1 MELLPVVL
9 TSGWASGINA
19 YLVVLVLGLIGRF
32 SEVAGIPEGLTRTD
46 VLVVAATLYLVELV
60 ADKIPYF
67 DSLWDAVSTAIRPT
81 VGAVI
86 GLLIAQDAPTLEQAV
101 LAASGGAAA
110 LVSHLVK
117 GGLRLIVNTS
127 PEPASNIAVSV
138 GEDVAV
144 AGVTT
149 LAVLNPVLAFTIAA
163 LLLGIGI
170 LLLVLLWSRVL
181 RGWRRLRAWRA
192 RRAAALVPQP
202 KNTSASAYSAGSTDL
217 ELARR
222 LRQRHADD
230 VGAAQR
236 DHLPRSRRRAPRRW
250 RAGRSGWRASGRRRS
265 ACRRAARA
273 RARWCAPPCRCAPR
287 SPWPASRRCR
297 RAGRAR
303 TRRASRP

>member
-9 TSGWASGINA
+9 ASGWASGINA

-32 SEVAGIPEGLTRTD
+32 GQVAEIPLGLTRTD
-46 VLVVAATLYLVELV
+46 VLVVAAILYVVELV

-86 GLLIAQDAPTLEQAV
+86 GLLMAQDAPTLQTAI
-101 LAASGGAAA
+101 LAAAGGAAA
-110 LVSHLVK
+110 LTSHLVK
-117 GGLRLIVNTS
+117 GGLRLIINTS

-149 LAVLNPVLAFTIAA
+149 LAVLNPGLALAIAA
-163 LLLGIGI
+163 LLLLTGI

-192 RRAAALVPQP
+192 RRAALV
-202 KNTSASAYSAGSTDL
+202 
-217 ELARR
+217 
-222 LRQRHADD
+222 
-230 VGAAQR
+230 
-236 DHLPRSRRRAPRRW
+236 
-250 RAGRSGWRASGRRRS
+250 
-265 ACRRAARA
+265 
-273 RARWCAPPCRCAPR
+273 
-287 SPWPASRRCR
+287 
-297 RAGRAR
+297 
-303 TRRASRP
+303 

>member
-1 MELLPVVL
+1 VELLPVVL

-32 SEVAGIPEGLTRTD
+32 TEVAGIPEGLTRTD
-46 VLVVAATLYLVELV
+46 VLAVAAVLYLVELV

-86 GLLIAQDAPTLEQAV
+86 GLLIAQDAPTLEQAI
-101 LAASGGAAA
+101 LAACGGAAA
-110 LVSHLVK
+110 LISHLVK

-127 PEPASNIAVSV
+127 PEPATNITVSV

-149 LAVLNPVLAFTIAA
+149 LAVLNPGLALAIAA
-163 LLLGIGI
+163 LLLVTGI

-192 RRAAALVPQP
+192 RRAAFV
-202 KNTSASAYSAGSTDL
+202 
-217 ELARR
+217 
-222 LRQRHADD
+222 
-230 VGAAQR
+230 
-236 DHLPRSRRRAPRRW
+236 
-250 RAGRSGWRASGRRRS
+250 
-265 ACRRAARA
+265 
-273 RARWCAPPCRCAPR
+273 
-287 SPWPASRRCR
+287 
-297 RAGRAR
+297 
-303 TRRASRP
+303 

>member
-32 SEVAGIPEGLTRTD
+32 TEVAGIPEGLTRTD
-46 VLVVAATLYLVELV
+46 VLVVAAVLYLVELV

-86 GLLIAQDAPTLEQAV
+86 GLLIAQDAPTLEQAI
-101 LAASGGAAA
+101 LAACGGAAA
-110 LVSHLVK
+110 LISHLVK

-127 PEPASNIAVSV
+127 PEPASNITVSV

-149 LAVLNPVLAFTIAA
+149 LAVLNPGLALAIAA
-163 LLLGIGI
+163 LLLVTGI

-181 RGWRRLRAWRA
+181 RGWRRLRAWRV
-192 RRAAALVPQP
+192 RRAAFV
-202 KNTSASAYSAGSTDL
+202 
-217 ELARR
+217 
-222 LRQRHADD
+222 
-230 VGAAQR
+230 
-236 DHLPRSRRRAPRRW
+236 
-250 RAGRSGWRASGRRRS
+250 
-265 ACRRAARA
+265 
-273 RARWCAPPCRCAPR
+273 
-287 SPWPASRRCR
+287 
-297 RAGRAR
+297 
-303 TRRASRP
+303 

>member
-32 SEVAGIPEGLTRTD
+32 TEIAGIPEGLTRTD
-46 VLVVAATLYLVELV
+46 VLVVAAVLYLVELV

-149 LAVLNPVLAFTIAA
+149 LAVLNPGLALAIAA
-163 LLLGIGI
+163 LLLVTGI
-170 LLLVLLWSRVL
+170 LLLVLLWSRVR
-181 RGWRRLRAWRA
+181 RGWRRFRAWRA
-192 RRAAALVPQP
+192 RRAV
-202 KNTSASAYSAGSTDL
+202 
-217 ELARR
+217 
-222 LRQRHADD
+222 
-230 VGAAQR
+230 VVVV
-236 DHLPRSRRRAPRRW
+236 
-250 RAGRSGWRASGRRRS
+250 
-265 ACRRAARA
+265 
-273 RARWCAPPCRCAPR
+273 
-287 SPWPASRRCR
+287 
-297 RAGRAR
+297 
-303 TRRASRP
+303 

>member
-9 TSGWASGINA
+9 ASGWASGINA

-32 SEVAGIPEGLTRTD
+32 TEVAGIPEGLTRTD
-46 VLVVAATLYLVELV
+46 VLVVAAILYVVELV

-86 GLLIAQDAPTLEQAV
+86 GLLMAQDAPTLQTAI

-127 PEPASNIAVSV
+127 PEPATNITVSV

-149 LAVLNPVLAFTIAA
+149 LAVLNPGLALAIAA
-163 LLLGIGI
+163 LLLVTGI

-181 RGWRRLRAWRA
+181 RGWRRFRAWRA
-192 RRAAALVPQP
+192 RRAAVV
-202 KNTSASAYSAGSTDL
+202 S
-217 ELARR
+217 
-222 LRQRHADD
+222 
-230 VGAAQR
+230 
-236 DHLPRSRRRAPRRW
+236 
-250 RAGRSGWRASGRRRS
+250 
-265 ACRRAARA
+265 
-273 RARWCAPPCRCAPR
+273 
-287 SPWPASRRCR
+287 
-297 RAGRAR
+297 
-303 TRRASRP
+303 

>member
-46 VLVVAATLYLVELV
+46 VLVVAAALYLVELV

-67 DSLWDAVSTAIRPT
+67 DSLWDAISTAIRPT
-81 VGAVI
+81 IGAVI
-86 GLLIAQDAPTLEQAV
+86 GLLIAQDAPTLEQAI

-127 PEPASNIAVSV
+127 PEPASNITVSV

-149 LAVLNPVLAFTIAA
+149 LAVLNPGLALAIAA
-163 LLLGIGI
+163 LLLVTGI
-170 LLLVLLWSRVL
+170 LLLVLLWSRVR
-181 RGWRRLRAWRA
+181 RGWRRFRAWRA
-192 RRAAALVPQP
+192 RRAV
-202 KNTSASAYSAGSTDL
+202 
-217 ELARR
+217 
-222 LRQRHADD
+222 
-230 VGAAQR
+230 VV
-236 DHLPRSRRRAPRRW
+236 
-250 RAGRSGWRASGRRRS
+250 
-265 ACRRAARA
+265 
-273 RARWCAPPCRCAPR
+273 
-287 SPWPASRRCR
+287 
-297 RAGRAR
+297 
-303 TRRASRP
+303 

>member
-1 MELLPVVL
+1 VELLPVVL

-46 VLVVAATLYLVELV
+46 VLVVAAALYLVELV

-67 DSLWDAVSTAIRPT
+67 DSLWDAISTAIRPT

-86 GLLIAQDAPTLEQAV
+86 GLLIAQDAPTLEQAI

-149 LAVLNPVLAFTIAA
+149 LAVLNPVLAVTIAA
-163 LLLGIGI
+163 ILLATGI

-192 RRAAALVPQP
+192 RRAAV
-202 KNTSASAYSAGSTDL
+202 
-217 ELARR
+217 
-222 LRQRHADD
+222 
-230 VGAAQR
+230 V
-236 DHLPRSRRRAPRRW
+236 
-250 RAGRSGWRASGRRRS
+250 
-265 ACRRAARA
+265 
-273 RARWCAPPCRCAPR
+273 
-287 SPWPASRRCR
+287 
-297 RAGRAR
+297 
-303 TRRASRP
+303 

>member
-9 TSGWASGINA
+9 ASGWASGINA

-32 SEVAGIPEGLTRTD
+32 GQVAEIPLGLTRTD
-46 VLVVAATLYLVELV
+46 VLVVAAALYVVELV

-86 GLLIAQDAPTLEQAV
+86 GLLMAQDAPTLQTAI
-101 LAASGGAAA
+101 LAAAGGAAA
-110 LVSHLVK
+110 LTSHLVK
-117 GGLRLIVNTS
+117 GGLRLIINTS

-149 LAVLNPVLAFTIAA
+149 LAVLNPGLALAIAA
-163 LLLGIGI
+163 LLLVTGI

-192 RRAAALVPQP
+192 RRAALV
-202 KNTSASAYSAGSTDL
+202 
-217 ELARR
+217 
-222 LRQRHADD
+222 
-230 VGAAQR
+230 
-236 DHLPRSRRRAPRRW
+236 
-250 RAGRSGWRASGRRRS
+250 
-265 ACRRAARA
+265 
-273 RARWCAPPCRCAPR
+273 
-287 SPWPASRRCR
+287 
-297 RAGRAR
+297 
-303 TRRASRP
+303 

>member
-1 MELLPVVL
+1 VELLPVVL

-32 SEVAGIPEGLTRTD
+32 TEVAGIPEGLTRTD
-46 VLVVAATLYLVELV
+46 VLVVAAVLYLVELV

-86 GLLIAQDAPTLEQAV
+86 GLLIAQDAPTLEQAI
-101 LAASGGAAA
+101 LAACGGAAA

-127 PEPASNIAVSV
+127 PEPASNITVSV

-149 LAVLNPVLAFTIAA
+149 LAVLNPGLALAIAA
-163 LLLGIGI
+163 LLLVTGI

-181 RGWRRLRAWRA
+181 RGWRRLRAWRV
-192 RRAAALVPQP
+192 RRAAFV
-202 KNTSASAYSAGSTDL
+202 
-217 ELARR
+217 
-222 LRQRHADD
+222 
-230 VGAAQR
+230 
-236 DHLPRSRRRAPRRW
+236 
-250 RAGRSGWRASGRRRS
+250 
-265 ACRRAARA
+265 
-273 RARWCAPPCRCAPR
+273 
-287 SPWPASRRCR
+287 
-297 RAGRAR
+297 
-303 TRRASRP
+303 

>member
-1 MELLPVVL
+1 VELLPVVL
-9 TSGWASGINA
+9 ASGWASGINA

-32 SEVAGIPEGLTRTD
+32 TEVAGIPEGLTRTD
-46 VLVVAATLYLVELV
+46 VLVVAAILYVVELV

-86 GLLIAQDAPTLEQAV
+86 GLLMAQDAPTLQTAI

-127 PEPASNIAVSV
+127 PEPATNITVSV

-149 LAVLNPVLAFTIAA
+149 LAVLNPGLALAIAA
-163 LLLGIGI
+163 LLLVTGI

-181 RGWRRLRAWRA
+181 RGWRRFRAWRA
-192 RRAAALVPQP
+192 RRAAVV
-202 KNTSASAYSAGSTDL
+202 S
-217 ELARR
+217 
-222 LRQRHADD
+222 
-230 VGAAQR
+230 
-236 DHLPRSRRRAPRRW
+236 
-250 RAGRSGWRASGRRRS
+250 
-265 ACRRAARA
+265 
-273 RARWCAPPCRCAPR
+273 
-287 SPWPASRRCR
+287 
-297 RAGRAR
+297 
-303 TRRASRP
+303 

>member
-1 MELLPVVL
+1 VELLPVVL

-32 SEVAGIPEGLTRTD
+32 TEVAGIPEGLTRTD
-46 VLVVAATLYLVELV
+46 VLVVAAVLYLVELV

-86 GLLIAQDAPTLEQAV
+86 GLLIAQDAPTLEQAI
-101 LAASGGAAA
+101 LAAAGGAAA
-110 LVSHLVK
+110 LISHLVK

-127 PEPASNIAVSV
+127 PEPASNITVSV

-149 LAVLNPVLAFTIAA
+149 LAVLNPGLALAIAA
-163 LLLGIGI
+163 LLLVTGI

-192 RRAAALVPQP
+192 RRAAFV
-202 KNTSASAYSAGSTDL
+202 
-217 ELARR
+217 
-222 LRQRHADD
+222 
-230 VGAAQR
+230 
-236 DHLPRSRRRAPRRW
+236 
-250 RAGRSGWRASGRRRS
+250 
-265 ACRRAARA
+265 
-273 RARWCAPPCRCAPR
+273 
-287 SPWPASRRCR
+287 
-297 RAGRAR
+297 
-303 TRRASRP
+303 

>member
-9 TSGWASGINA
+9 ASGWASGINA

-32 SEVAGIPEGLTRTD
+32 GQVAEIPLGLTRTD
-46 VLVVAATLYLVELV
+46 VLVVAAILYLVELV

-86 GLLIAQDAPTLEQAV
+86 GLLMAQDAPTLQTAI
-101 LAASGGAAA
+101 LAAAGGAAA
-110 LVSHLVK
+110 LTSHLVK
-117 GGLRLIVNTS
+117 GGLRLIINTS

-149 LAVLNPVLAFTIAA
+149 LAVLNPGLALAIAA
-163 LLLGIGI
+163 LLLVTGI

-192 RRAAALVPQP
+192 RRAALV
-202 KNTSASAYSAGSTDL
+202 
-217 ELARR
+217 
-222 LRQRHADD
+222 
-230 VGAAQR
+230 
-236 DHLPRSRRRAPRRW
+236 
-250 RAGRSGWRASGRRRS
+250 
-265 ACRRAARA
+265 
-273 RARWCAPPCRCAPR
+273 
-287 SPWPASRRCR
+287 
-297 RAGRAR
+297 
-303 TRRASRP
+303 

>member
-1 MELLPVVL
+1 VELLPVVL

-32 SEVAGIPEGLTRTD
+32 TEVAGIPEGLTRTD
-46 VLVVAATLYLVELV
+46 VLMVAAILYLVELV

-101 LAASGGAAA
+101 LAACGGAAA

-127 PEPASNIAVSV
+127 PEPASNITVSV

-149 LAVLNPVLAFTIAA
+149 LAVLNPGLALAIAA
-163 LLLGIGI
+163 LLLVTGI

-181 RGWRRLRAWRA
+181 RGWRRFRAWRA
-192 RRAAALVPQP
+192 RRAAVVQ
-202 KNTSASAYSAGSTDL
+202 G
-217 ELARR
+217 AR
-222 LRQRHADD
+222 
-230 VGAAQR
+230 
-236 DHLPRSRRRAPRRW
+236 
-250 RAGRSGWRASGRRRS
+250 
-265 ACRRAARA
+265 
-273 RARWCAPPCRCAPR
+273 
-287 SPWPASRRCR
+287 
-297 RAGRAR
+297 
-303 TRRASRP
+303 

>member
-1 MELLPVVL
+1 VELLPVVL

-46 VLVVAATLYLVELV
+46 VLVVAAALYLVELV

-67 DSLWDAVSTAIRPT
+67 DSLWDAISTAIRPT

-86 GLLIAQDAPTLEQAV
+86 GLLIAQDAPTLEQAI

-127 PEPASNIAVSV
+127 PEPVSNIAVSV

-149 LAVLNPVLAFTIAA
+149 LAVLNPALAFTIAA
-163 LLLGIGI
+163 IFLAIGI

-192 RRAAALVPQP
+192 RRAAV
-202 KNTSASAYSAGSTDL
+202 
-217 ELARR
+217 
-222 LRQRHADD
+222 
-230 VGAAQR
+230 V
-236 DHLPRSRRRAPRRW
+236 
-250 RAGRSGWRASGRRRS
+250 
-265 ACRRAARA
+265 
-273 RARWCAPPCRCAPR
+273 
-287 SPWPASRRCR
+287 
-297 RAGRAR
+297 
-303 TRRASRP
+303 

>member
-32 SEVAGIPEGLTRTD
+32 TEIAGIPEGLTRTD
-46 VLVVAATLYLVELV
+46 VLVVAAVLYLVELV

-86 GLLIAQDAPTLEQAV
+86 GLLLAQDAPTLEQAV

-149 LAVLNPVLAFTIAA
+149 LAVLNPGLALAIAA
-163 LLLGIGI
+163 LLLVTGI
-170 LLLVLLWSRVL
+170 LLLVLLWSRVRRGL
-181 RGWRRLRAWRA
+181 RRFRAWRA
-192 RRAAALVPQP
+192 RRAAV
-202 KNTSASAYSAGSTDL
+202 
-217 ELARR
+217 
-222 LRQRHADD
+222 
-230 VGAAQR
+230 V
-236 DHLPRSRRRAPRRW
+236 
-250 RAGRSGWRASGRRRS
+250 
-265 ACRRAARA
+265 
-273 RARWCAPPCRCAPR
+273 
-287 SPWPASRRCR
+287 
-297 RAGRAR
+297 
-303 TRRASRP
+303 

>member
-32 SEVAGIPEGLTRTD
+32 AEVAGIPEGLTRTD
-46 VLVVAATLYLVELV
+46 VLVVAAILYLVELV

-127 PEPASNIAVSV
+127 PEPASNITVSV

-149 LAVLNPVLAFTIAA
+149 LAVLNPGLALTIAA
-163 LLLGIGI
+163 
-170 LLLVLLWSRVL
+170 
-181 RGWRRLRAWRA
+181 
-192 RRAAALVPQP
+192 
-202 KNTSASAYSAGSTDL
+202 T
-217 ELARR
+217 
-222 LRQRHADD
+222 
-230 VGAAQR
+230 
-236 DHLPRSRRRAPRRW
+236 
-250 RAGRSGWRASGRRRS
+250 
-265 ACRRAARA
+265 AARA
-273 RARWCAPPCRCAPR
+273 RASCCSCCCGRGCCAAGAGSAPGGPAAPPVV
-287 SPWPASRRCR
+287 
-297 RAGRAR
+297 
-303 TRRASRP
+303 